1 MKKRHLPFLVAIL
14 LCAACTED
22 KPLPQAPAYEHT
34 FGGAGNEVA
43 GDILRLPDGGFL
55 IVGGKQDPKDKNY
68 DLYILKVDASGNEVL
83 SHKHGDE
90 NSDEVGWKIAPTTL
104 GEYAILGTK
113 QTKGVATSQVQIT
126 LIDADLNVR
135 WQTTSSLTT
144 AANQLTLHGA
154 NFYELQ
160 GGGFMAGFATDYF
173 PVSAR
178 FDNRGLLL
186 DDSPRS
192 GYNSDKFAH
201 TFCRG
206 LDSTFVHFTTNQDYN
221 TNGIIIALTYDA
233 YGNYQSERAIGVGI
247 AGTYIR
253 VQAATGLP
261 DGGYLVSIADQSV
274 GGHVIGFIDQELTDG
289 QYVARASAPDYD
301 EVLALPSGKLLFT
314 GNGGNYNGGYGSSGD
329 FQVLLCDSLG
339 ADIRAAS
346 YGGQNVESLRGVA
359 AIPTGGAALLG
370 ETQSYGAG
378 GSDLYLVFF
387 KE

>member
-1 MKKRHLPFLVAIL
+1 
-14 LCAACTED
+14 
-22 KPLPQAPAYEHT
+22 
-34 FGGAGNEVA
+34 
-43 GDILRLPDGGFL
+43 
-55 IVGGKQDPKDKNY
+55 
-68 DLYILKVDASGNEVL
+68 
-83 SHKHGDE
+83 
-90 NSDEVGWKIAPTTL
+90 
-104 GEYAILGTK
+104 LGTK
-113 QTKGVATSQVQIT
+113 QANGVATSQVQIT

-160 GGGFMAGFATDYF
+160 GGGFMAGFGTDYF

-186 DDSPRS
+186 ADSPRS
-192 GYNSDKFAH
+192 GYNTDKFAH

-221 TNGIIIALTYDA
+221 TNGVIIALTYDA
-233 YGNYQSERAIGVGI
+233 YGNYQSELEIGVGNV
-247 AGTYIR
+247 GTY
-253 VQAATGLP
+253 VKVEAATGLP
-261 DGGYLVSIADQSV
+261 DGGYLVSIADQNV
-274 GGHVIGFIDQELTDG
+274 GGHIIGFIDQELTSG
-289 QYVARASAPDYD
+289 HYVIRTSAPNYD
-301 EVLALPSGKLLFT
+301 DVQVLTSGKLLFA

-339 ADIRAAS
+339 ADIRS
-346 YGGQNVESLRGVA
+346 VTYGGQNVESLRGVA
-359 AIPTGGAALLG
+359 AIPAGGAALLG